1 MGRMTARAFFNLVAF
16 CLFFTAPA
24 FAQDAGDS
32 GDEEEFRPRIEFM
45 PFAGYRTGGSF
56 DYEGGIAASQTLEI
70 RDDSSWGL
78 DIGLYRDRS
87 SFYELLYSQQ
97 NAALDT
103 RGTSLGSLQLR
114 TEYLQ
119 VGGTL
124 LFKDENW
131 FVPFLSMTAGVT
143 KFEPDGGSLT
153 SETEFSFSLG
163 GGLRLPVNEH
173 FSVLIGVRGY
183 VTFIDPSSVLFC
195 AGAGSLNCAFRIT
208 GDTFFQAEGQL
219 GLSVTF

>member
-1 MGRMTARAFFNLVAF
+1 MRPCLELLALFVIPLAF
-16 CLFFTAPA
+16 TTPA
-24 FAQDAGDS
+24 FAQEAGNS
-32 GDEEEFRPRIEFM
+32 GDEDDFGPRVEFT

-56 DYEGGIAASQTLEI
+56 DYDGGLGASQTLDI

-78 DIGLYRDRS
+78 DIGLYRDNS

-97 NAALDT
+97 NAVLDT
-103 RGTSLGSLQLR
+103 RGTSLAGLQLR

-119 VGGTL
+119 LGGTL
-124 LFKDENW
+124 LFTDQNW
-131 FVPFLSMTAGVT
+131 FVPYLSMTVGVT

-163 GGLRLPVNEH
+163 GGVRLPINEH
-173 FSVLIGVRGY
+173 FAVLIGVRGY

-195 AGAGSLNCAFRIT
+195 AGAGSVNCAFRIT
-208 GDTFFQAEGQL
+208 GDSFFQAEGQL
-219 GLSVTF
+219 GLSMTF